1 MRLVSKLVAAST
13 ILLSL
18 YSFQAHAAGRGDQ
31 YRNEGAASN
40 RTSNG
45 ESARRDDGAIGNQYS
60 NNRRTRNT
68 HDRERS
74 YRYDPPGVYVTDPY
88 SFPRDPDP
96 WDHPDFWR

>member
-13 ILLSL
+13 ILLSI
-18 YSFQAHAAGRGDQ
+18 YSLQAHAAGRGDH

-45 ESARRDDGAIGNQYS
+45 ERTRRDDGAIGNQNS

-74 YRYDPPGVYVTDPY
+74 YRYDYPGVYVTDPY